1 MVDYNY
7 LTPIVSFALNQKII
21 LFGGR
26 AISRRNLFIQIFQ
39 NYGQFLNGITYRTT
53 LVLIQRKLKKFQI
66 EKLEGC
72 FINHL
77 GCIKKHHLQGLIKKL
92 FFLKMSGLKTS
103 LFQLMKNL

>member
-26 AISRRNLFIQIFQ
+26 AISRRNLFIQIFSELWPILEW
-39 NYGQFLNGITYRTT
+39 NY
-53 LVLIQRKLKKFQI
+53 IQDDIGFNSKKIKKFQI

-77 GCIKKHHLQGLIKKL
+77 GCIKNT
-92 FFLKMSGLKTS
+92 TS
-103 LFQLMKNL
+103 KA